1 MAPGDRGEQFR
12 VESGAGKHPYFTK
25 KYLESILSSLSS
37 TGLTPACVKHHW
49 SRSWNFSVL
58 VLMKMLGIA
67 FSSVKNKQ
75 YSFSYQPC
83 YPTTTYCNLQFPNL
97 LPKAGSAL
105 NSDQVALD
113 FVWLVENLW
122 GRRCH
127 KQLPG

>member
-25 KYLESILSSLSS
+25 KIFGIRPFLIVFHWTYSSLCKTS
-37 TGLTPACVKHHW
+37 LEQELEFQCF
-49 SRSWNFSVL
+49 RF
-58 VLMKMLGIA
+58 GIA
-67 FSSVKNKQ
+67 FFSVRSKQ

-83 YPTTTYCNLQFPNL
+83 SPTTMYCNLQSPSL

-113 FVWLVENLW
+113 FVWLVENLR
-122 GRRCH
+122 GRRCR